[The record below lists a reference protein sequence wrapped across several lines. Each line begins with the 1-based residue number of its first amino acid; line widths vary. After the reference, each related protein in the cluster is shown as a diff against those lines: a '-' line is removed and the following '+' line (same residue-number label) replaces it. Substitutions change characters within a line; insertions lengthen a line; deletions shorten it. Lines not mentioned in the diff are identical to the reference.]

1 MATVIK
7 LKRSTTASTVPT
19 TGDLADGEVAINV
32 ADKKIYVNN
41 AGTITEIANAAT
53 AFDNLTVSGNTDL
66 GDATS
71 DTVTVTGR
79 IDSHIV
85 PSANDTYDLG
95 TNDLRWR
102 TLYLASETIDIGGAT
117 ISSDGTGT
125 LSISADGA
133 TLPTGSKIGASAIAS
148 ASTSTGAV
156 IKLVPF
162 FTNSGGLS
170 TANANFEFKGAGI
183 GDLVFDSFTFS
194 NGSDLEAST
203 IAQFIF

>member
-95 TNDLRWR
+95 TSDLRWR
-102 TLYLASETIDIGGAT
+102 TAYMSASTLDLGGAT
-117 ISSDGTGT
+117 ISSDGSGALT
-125 LSISADGA
+125 ISA
-133 TLPTGSKIGASAIAS
+133 TGGVRS
-148 ASTSTGAV
+148 
-156 IKLVPF
+156 
-162 FTNSGGLS
+162 SGGVTRDVSFYKTGDLN
-170 TANANFEFKGAGI
+170 TANATFNLKATGAGER
-183 GDLVFDSFTFS
+183 VFDNFTLASGAAITTQDKTLFSF
-194 NGSDLEAST
+194 
-203 IAQFIF
+203 